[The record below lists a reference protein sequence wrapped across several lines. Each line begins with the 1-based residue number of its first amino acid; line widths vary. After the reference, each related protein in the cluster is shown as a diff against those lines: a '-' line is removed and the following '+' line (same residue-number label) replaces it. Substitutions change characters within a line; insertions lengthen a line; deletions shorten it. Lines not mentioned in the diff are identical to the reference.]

1 MIRCKRCG
9 NQVQAGLASCQICGM
24 PLSGTEQD
32 WTGSSKGMQEQPE
45 LPAWL
50 ESLRARERPDST
62 PGEQPYFSPG
72 DLIDEGALPSW
83 MRPEN
88 AEMLEKSN
96 SAKYPAW
103 RPASMSAPHTDEG
116 ALPPKGFSASSLIDE
131 QSLPT
136 WVQGKQ
142 GYPQVDSGATFA
154 ANQPGNQPDW
164 RQTFSSPP
172 QPAARGF
179 SAHELIDPQA
189 MSHWMDGQSS
199 PPGGYPPQDAQ
210 APLAA
215 SSLLDQDS
223 LPNWL
228 RENEQAQ
235 GHARQAPGEKSGLSG
250 ASLIDANVL
259 PEWLRNADQQQ
270 AGMPPAGN
278 ARPAGYGVTPRAE
291 SVRVPSR
298 PRAEMSPHEQSEVAA
313 NVFSSLLGVASAAP
327 NIPPT
332 YAPSGNAAA
341 SQQAFQG
348 GQYQGAQWNASYQ
361 QQAGPGGVPP
371 AQGYNQYAGAYQ
383 AGGYPMGGQ
392 PGMPQQPPLAYG
404 PPNAGQRPNSPGAK
418 PARRG
423 IIETIRSWFS

>member
-1 MIRCKRCG
+1 MIRCKHCG
-9 NQVQAGLASCQICGM
+9 NLVQAELASCQICGM

-32 WTGSSKGMQEQPE
+32 WTGSGNGLQEQPE

-50 ESLRARERPDST
+50 QSLRAHERPGST

-103 RPASMSAPHTDEG
+103 RPASMPAPHTEEG
-116 ALPPKGFSASSLIDE
+116 ALPPPKGFSASSLVDE
-131 QSLPT
+131 QSLPS
-136 WVQGKQ
+136 WVHGKQ
-142 GYPQVDSGATFA
+142 GYPPAGAGAPFA
-154 ANQPGNQPDW
+154 ANQPGKQPDW
-164 RQTFSSPP
+164 MQAFPSTPP
-172 QPAARGF
+172 PTARGS

-189 MSHWMDGQSS
+189 TPGWMDGQSN
-199 PPGGYPPQDAQ
+199 PPGYPPQDAQ
-210 APLAA
+210 TRLAA
-215 SSLLDQDS
+215 SSLLDPDS
-223 LPNWL
+223 LPTWL
-228 RENEQAQ
+228 RENEHAQ
-235 GHARQAPGEKSGLSG
+235 GHPRQAPGEKGGLSG

-278 ARPAGYGVTPRAE
+278 ARSAGYGVAPRAE

-298 PRAEMSPHEQSEVAA
+298 PRAEMSPHEQSEAAA
-313 NVFSSLLGVASAAP
+313 NVFSSLLGVASTAP
-327 NIPPT
+327 NIPFTGVPSP
-332 YAPSGNAAA
+332 APSGNAAP

-348 GQYQGAQWNASYQ
+348 GQYQGPQWNASY
-361 QQAGPGGVPP
+361 QQAGPGGVPA
-371 AQGYNQYAGAYQ
+371 AQGYNPYVGS
-383 AGGYPMGGQ
+383 Q
-392 PGMPQQPPLAYG
+392 PGMPPQPPPAYG
-404 PPNAGQRPNSPGAK
+404 PPRAGQRSNSPGAK

>member
-9 NQVQAGLASCQICGM
+9 NLMQADLASCQICGM
-24 PLSGTEQD
+24 PLSGTEYKG
-32 WTGSSKGMQEQPE
+32 TGSSRGVQEQSE
-45 LPAWL
+45 LPPWL
-50 ESLRARERPDST
+50 ESLRAHEQPGST
-62 PGEQPYFSPG
+62 ASEQPYFSPG

-103 RPASMSAPHTDEG
+103 RPASMPAPHTEDG
-116 ALPPKGFSASSLIDE
+116 TLPPKGFSASSLLDE

-136 WVQGKQ
+136 WVQGNQ
-142 GYPQVDSGATFA
+142 GYTPAAPPWRGGESSSNDQPFAPGPAGVDPYPQ
-154 ANQPGNQPDW
+154 
-164 RQTFSSPP
+164 
-172 QPAARGF
+172 ARGF
-179 SAHELIDPQA
+179 SAHELIDPQGLPQ
-189 MSHWMDGQSS
+189 WMDGQSN
-199 PPGGYPPQDAQ
+199 PPGYPPQDGQ
-210 APLAA
+210 ARLAA
-215 SSLLDQDS
+215 SSLLDPGS

-228 RENEQAQ
+228 QENEHAQ
-235 GHARQAPGEKSGLSG
+235 GHAGQVPGEKGGLAG

-298 PRAEMSPHEQSEVAA
+298 PRAEIAPHEQSEVAA

-327 NIPPT
+327 NIPSPGAQS
-332 YAPSGNAAA
+332 YVPSGNAAA

-361 QQAGPGGVPP
+361 QQAGPGAVPP
-371 AQGYNQYAGAYQ
+371 AQDYNQGQQGAYQ
-383 AGGYPMGGQ
+383 
-392 PGMPQQPPLAYG
+392 PGMTHQPPPAYG
-404 PPNAGQRPNSPGAK
+404 STMAPNAGQRSNSPGSK

>member
-1 MIRCKRCG
+1 MG
-9 NQVQAGLASCQICGM
+9 
-24 PLSGTEQD
+24 
-32 WTGSSKGMQEQPE
+32 
-45 LPAWL
+45 
-50 ESLRARERPDST
+50 
-62 PGEQPYFSPG
+62 
-72 DLIDEGALPSW
+72 
-83 MRPEN
+83 
-88 AEMLEKSN
+88 
-96 SAKYPAW
+96 
-103 RPASMSAPHTDEG
+103 
-116 ALPPKGFSASSLIDE
+116 
-131 QSLPT
+131 
-136 WVQGKQ
+136 
-142 GYPQVDSGATFA
+142 
-154 ANQPGNQPDW
+154 
-164 RQTFSSPP
+164 
-172 QPAARGF
+172 
-179 SAHELIDPQA
+179 
-189 MSHWMDGQSS
+189 
-199 PPGGYPPQDAQ
+199 
-210 APLAA
+210 
-215 SSLLDQDS
+215 
-223 LPNWL
+223 
-228 RENEQAQ
+228 
-235 GHARQAPGEKSGLSG
+235 GLSG

-348 GQYQGAQWNASYQ
+348 GGQYQGPQWNASYQ

-404 PPNAGQRPNSPGAK
+404 PPNAGQRSNSPGAK